1 MATKK
6 LQRKKPGY
14 TKAGV
19 AKIVSLSY
27 KQLTKLVADT
37 SKKKV
42 KAKILNRM
50 NILERRKGFVAPVTQ
65 TEVTE

>member
-27 KQLTKLVADT
+27 KQLHNMISKV
-37 SKKKV
+37 SKKKQE
-42 KAKILNRM
+42 AKIRRRM
-50 NILERRKGFVAPVTQ
+50 SMLERRKGFVNTVVEEPVV
-65 TEVTE
+65 E

>member
-6 LQRKKPGY
+6 TQRKKPGY

-19 AKIVSLSY
+19 AKIVSQSY
-27 KQLTKLVADT
+27 KQLSSLIENT

-42 KAKILNRM
+42 LAKIKNRM
-50 NILERRKGFVAPVTQ
+50 RILEGRNGFVKPVANVPA
-65 TEVTE
+65 E